1 MGRWIT
7 KNGVHVWIEDEGL
20 SSALRDRFPS
30 KKYNE
35 DVKYITKI
43 KGKGPI
49 EKEFGKLANDDI
61 VLTDERKEHINERR
75 KDDFDFIMDN
85 MEETINDYDYLLKDD
100 DKKVMFIKLIKE
112 DKHYNNL
119 AVILSLEDETR
130 ANSILTGMRIREKTL
145 KSLLK
150 SRKIIDKKE

>member
-61 VLTDERKEHINERR
+61 VLTDERKEHIKERR
-75 KDDFDFIMDN
+75 KKDFDFVIN
-85 MEETINDYDYLLKDD
+85 NIEQTIDDYDFLIKDS
-100 DKKVMFIKLIKE
+100 DKTVMFVKMI
-112 DKHYNNL
+112 DRHYNNL
-119 AVILSLEDETR
+119 AVILSLNDAEI
-130 ANSILTGMRIREKTL
+130 ANSIVTGMKL
-145 KSLLK
+145 SDKSLKRFLN
-150 SRKIIDKKE
+150 SRKIIDKKK

>member
-7 KNGVHVWIEDEGL
+7 KNGHHIWLEENDL
-20 SSALRDRFPS
+20 LDALKDRYPS
-30 KKYNE
+30 QKYNY

-49 EKEFGKLANDDI
+49 EKEFGKLKNDDI
-61 VLTDERKEHINERR
+61 VLTDERKEHIRERR
-75 KDDFDFIMDN
+75 KDDFDYIINN
-85 MEETINDYDYLLKDD
+85 MKNTIDDYDYLLKDD
-100 DKKVMFIKLIKE
+100 DKKVLFIKKIDD

-119 AVILSLEDETR
+119 AILLSLDDETR
-130 ANSILTGMRIREKTL
+130 ANSILTGIRIRERTL

-150 SRKIIDKKE
+150 SRKVIDKKK

>member
-7 KNGVHVWIEDEGL
+7 KKGVHVWIEDKGL

-49 EKEFGKLANDDI
+49 EKEFGKLVNDDI
-61 VLTDERKEHINERR
+61 VLTDERKEHIKERR
-75 KDDFDFIMDN
+75 KKDFDFVIDN
-85 MEETINDYDYLLKDD
+85 IEQTIDDYDFLIKDS
-100 DKKVMFIKLIKE
+100 DKTVMFVKMI
-112 DKHYNNL
+112 DRHYNNL
-119 AVILSLEDETR
+119 AVILSLNDAEI
-130 ANSILTGMRIREKTL
+130 ANSIVTGMKL
-145 KSLLK
+145 SDKSLKRFLN
-150 SRKIIDKKE
+150 SRKIIDKKK